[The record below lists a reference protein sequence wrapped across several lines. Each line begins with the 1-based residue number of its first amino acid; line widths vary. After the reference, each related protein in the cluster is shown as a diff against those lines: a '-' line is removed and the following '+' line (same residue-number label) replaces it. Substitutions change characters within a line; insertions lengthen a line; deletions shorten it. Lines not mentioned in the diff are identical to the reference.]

1 MRKVVAALALAALC
15 CLPLAARADQ
25 DARANNVR
33 LADENGDNGY
43 RPVKNRAYAA
53 IRQDMI
59 NRKVLEEYVAF
70 MAPLRLPKT
79 LWVYAEECDGGPG
92 ASPHYSPDQRA
103 IVMCYQFIKLL
114 SDVATGLVKY
124 ENKNPNALPMRMSP
138 KGFLA
143 GAFAG
148 VILHESGHALFDI
161 LDVPIFGREEDAADQ
176 MAFFIATQ
184 FKPQVADLIVGALAD
199 LNGIFPDPPTD
210 AANTNDPKYPKDA
223 DAKCQLD
230 PFCAFSDEHGTSSQ
244 RMFNAVCVGY
254 GSNPAHY
261 APWAK
266 EGWLPKDR
274 DCVGEY
280 ATLKHAFAVT
290 VYPFIDPAQMKK
302 VQAGNW
308 FLATE
313 MK

>member
-1 MRKVVAALALAALC
+1 MKIVAAVLALVALSL
-15 CLPLAARADQ
+15 LPLAARAD
-25 DARANNVR
+25 DARAGNVR
-33 LADENGDNGY
+33 LADVDGDNGY
-43 RPVKNRAYAA
+43 RPAKSQAYAA

-70 MAPLRLPKT
+70 MSPLRLPKT
-79 LWVYAEECDGGPG
+79 LWVYADECEGGPG
-92 ASPHYSPDQRA
+92 ASPHYAPDQRA

-114 SDVATGLVKY
+114 SDVSSGLVKY
-124 ENKNPNALPMRMSP
+124 ENKNPNALPMRMSA

-210 AANTNDPKYPKDA
+210 AANPNDPKYPKDA
-223 DAKCQLD
+223 DARCQLD

-254 GSNPAHY
+254 GGNPAHY
-261 APWAK
+261 AGWVK

-280 ATLKHAFAVT
+280 AILKRAFAVT
-290 VYPFIDPAQMKK
+290 VYPFIDQAQMKK

-308 FLATE
+308 FLTAE